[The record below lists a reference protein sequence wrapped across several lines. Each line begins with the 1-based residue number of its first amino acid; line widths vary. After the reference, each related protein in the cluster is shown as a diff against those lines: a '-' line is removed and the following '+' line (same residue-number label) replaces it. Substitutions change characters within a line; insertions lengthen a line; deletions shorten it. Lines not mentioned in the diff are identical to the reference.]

1 LPATQLS
8 QIIGVTLLAMHSWWL
23 TGWRVA
29 MNDLDDTLTA
39 IAAVATLLIMFA
51 VAWWWLPQKWQA
63 CQKLYDNRPAQ
74 VFCFGAK

>member
-1 LPATQLS
+1 
-8 QIIGVTLLAMHSWWL
+8 
-23 TGWRVA
+23 

-74 VFCFGAK
+74 IFCLGAK